1 MSQHAFLLT
10 ACFILAL
17 VDEEQIR
24 RALDICG
31 ISITK
36 LAVYWDR
43 DRSYVER
50 QLKDERPFPHRDL
63 AKLPLKFMQWYCALL
78 LMKIGLP
85 EELRQAAVIDTAIRD
100 YEHQLMLFEQSERK
114 ERAS

>member
-63 AKLPLKFMQWYCALL
+63 AKLPLRFAQWYHALMV
-78 LMKIGLP
+78 MKLGLP

-100 YEHQLMLFEQSERK
+100 YEHQLMLFEQSDERK
-114 ERAS
+114 RA